1 MRQMA
6 RDLTRR
12 RFLKASS
19 ALGVGVAGAAT
30 LAACGETQVVEKIV
44 TQVVEETVIKEVTKE
59 VEVVVQKV
67 VTQAMAAPQPKT
79 VEFEFVSDHVS
90 GVRGKST
97 TWALANF
104 QAERPDIKIKFTP
117 QGGGFDDSFGIRIAA
132 GSAPA
137 AALLSWG
144 FFGSHQDSFVQINDL
159 LDRHPDFDGAD
170 LIYEPDSYTINYDT
184 TWPFVDSFQGHAFGL
199 PYQGNVSG
207 HYYNIDLYDQYGV
220 PEPSADWT
228 YSNEWLDAAK
238 QATDPDNEIY
248 GTRIGGGGDI
258 HYWTPISWG
267 FGAKQFIS
275 SDGTHTEHFDNG
287 GDRGFQ
293 FAVDLIHRHGV
304 SPATD
309 AQRELAG
316 EFGDAFSAG
325 KIGAELRR
333 GDAKGNAVISI
344 GDRFRW
350 ALAPQPKG
358 DVTGT
363 VAVHRTN
370 QGHYV
375 IDSARRQGVVEPVVD
390 FLVWMAGPKMQ
401 ARAATDRGF
410 LPCRWD
416 ALESPENLAAPP
428 ERQDLLVSFVRG
440 EFRTWQGYHP
450 NQREWLAWRGRA
462 HLAMTGEASVE
473 EAIESAVNEGD
484 RILRQDVDLLNKRI
498 ERWGRTA

>member
-1 MRQMA
+1 MLKH
-6 RDLTRR
+6 LTRR
-12 RFLKASS
+12 RFLRAS
-19 ALGVGVAGAAT
+19 AAGGIGAAGAAV
-30 LAACGETQVVEKIV
+30 LAACGETQVVEKITTQIVNVEKIV
-44 TQVVEETVIKEVTKE
+44 TRE
-59 VEVVVQKV
+59 VEVQVEKIVQ
-67 VTQAMAAPQPKT
+67 APAAVPERGT
-79 VEFEFVSDHVS
+79 VEFEFISDHVS

-97 TWALANF
+97 TWALETF
-104 QAERPDIKIKFTP
+104 RQVRPDIKIKFTP
-117 QGGGFDDSFGIRIAA
+117 QSGNFVESFAIRIAA

-137 AALLSWG
+137 TALLSWG
-144 FFGSHQDSFVQINDL
+144 FFGSHQDSFTQINDV
-159 LDRHPDFDGAD
+159 LDKNRNFDPAEI
-170 LIYEPDSYTINYDT
+170 IYEPDAYTINYDLEF
-184 TWPFVDSFQGHAFGL
+184 PFVDSFQGHAFGL

-220 PEPSADWT
+220 PEPSEDWT
-228 YSNEWLDAAK
+228 YSNEWLNAAM
-238 QATDPDNEIY
+238 QATDPDNNIW

-258 HYWTPISWG
+258 HFWTPISWG

-275 SDGTHTEHFDNG
+275 SDGVHTTLFEDG
-287 GDRGFQ
+287 GDQGMQ
-293 FAVDLIHRHGV
+293 FAVDLIHDNRT
-304 SPATD
+304 SPPTD

-375 IDSARRQGVVEPVVD
+375 LNSAERQGVVEEVVD
-390 FLVWMAGPKMQ
+390 FLVWMAGPQMQ

-440 EFRTWQGYHP
+440 AFRTWQGYHP
-450 NQREWLAWRGRA
+450 NWQEWLAWRGIA
-462 HLAMTGEASVE
+462 HRSFTGEATVQE
-473 EAIESAVNEGD
+473 GIDAAVSEGD

-498 ERWGRTA
+498 ERWGRTS

>member
-1 MRQMA
+1 MVRNI
-6 RDLTRR
+6 TRR
-12 RFLKASS
+12 RFLTASS
-19 ALGVGVAGAAT
+19 AVGVGVAGAAA
-30 LAACGETQVVEKIV
+30 LAACGETKVVEKIV
-44 TQVVEETVIKEVTKE
+44 TQTVEVEVEKVVTKE
-59 VEVVVQKV
+59 VQIVVEKV

-79 VEFEFVSDHVS
+79 VEFEFISDHVS

-104 QAERPDIKIKFTP
+104 QQERPDIKIKFTP
-117 QGGGFDDSFGIRIAA
+117 QSGDFDESFAIRIAA

-137 AALLSWG
+137 TALLGWG
-144 FFGSHQDSFVQINDL
+144 FFGAHQEAFTQINDA
-159 LDRHPDFDGAD
+159 LDRNANFEPAA
-170 LIYEPDSYTINYDT
+170 LIYEPDAYTINYDLEF
-184 TWPFVDSFQGHAFGL
+184 PFVDSFQGHAFGL

-228 YSNEWLDAAK
+228 YSNDWLEAAK
-238 QATDPDNEIY
+238 QSTDPDNSIF

-258 HYWTPISWG
+258 HFWTPISWG
-267 FGAKQFIS
+267 FGGKQFIS
-275 SDGTHTEHFDNG
+275 SDGTHTTHFEEG
-287 GDRGFQ
+287 GDLGFK
-293 FAVDLIHRHGV
+293 FGVDLIHEHGV

-375 IDSARRQGVVEPVVD
+375 INSAERQGVVEEVVD

-440 EFRTWQGYHP
+440 AFRTWQGYHP
-450 NQREWLAWRGRA
+450 NWQEWLAWRGISHTA
-462 HLAMTGEASVE
+462 FTGDKTAD
-473 EAIESAVNEGD
+473 EAIEAAVAEGD
-484 RILRQDVDLLNKRI
+484 RVLRQDVDLLNKRI

>member
-1 MRQMA
+1 MVRN
-6 RDLTRR
+6 LTRR
-12 RFLKASS
+12 RFLTATS
-19 ALGVGVAGAAT
+19 ALGIGAAGAAA
-30 LAACGETQVVEKIV
+30 LAACGETEAVETSV
-44 TQVVEETVIKEVTKE
+44 TQAAQQESAKQVTQATPVAAE
-59 VEVVVQKV
+59 KV
-67 VTQAMAAPQPKT
+67 ATQAMAAPQSET
-79 VEFEFVSDHVS
+79 VEFEFISDHVS

-104 QAERPDIKIKFTP
+104 AQARPDIRIKFTP
-117 QGGGFDDSFGIRIAA
+117 QEDLFFETFAIRIAA

-137 AALLSWG
+137 AALLSWN
-144 FFGSHQDSFVQINDL
+144 FFGAHQDSFHQINDV
-159 LDRHPDFDGAD
+159 LDRHPTFNGAD
-170 LIYEPDSYTINYDT
+170 LIFEPDSYTINYDLDY
-184 TWPFVDSFQGHAFGL
+184 PFVDSFQGHAFGL

-228 YSNEWLDAAK
+228 YSNEWLEAAK
-238 QATDPDNEIY
+238 QSTDPDNDIW
-248 GTRIGGGGDI
+248 GTRISGGGDI
-258 HYWTPISWG
+258 HFWTPIGWG
-267 FGAKQFIS
+267 FGGKQYIS
-275 SDGTHTEHFDNG
+275 PDGTHTSQFDDG
-287 GDRGFQ
+287 GDQGFK
-293 FAVDLIHRHGV
+293 FGVDLIHKHKV
-304 SPATD
+304 SPPTE

-316 EFGDAFSAG
+316 EFGDLFTAG
-325 KIGAELRR
+325 KVGAELRR
-333 GDAKGNAVISI
+333 GDAKGFLIGGIS
-344 GDRFRW
+344 DRFRW
-350 ALAPQPKG
+350 SLAPQPKG

-375 IDSARRQGVVEPVVD
+375 IDSAARQGVVEPVVD
-390 FLVWMAGPKMQ
+390 FLVWMAGPEMQ

-450 NQREWLAWRGRA
+450 NQIEWLAWRGIA
-462 HLAMTGEASVE
+462 HTAMTGDASVE
-473 EAIESAVNEGD
+473 EAIEKAVTEGD
-484 RILRQDVDLLNKRI
+484 RILAQDIDLLNERI